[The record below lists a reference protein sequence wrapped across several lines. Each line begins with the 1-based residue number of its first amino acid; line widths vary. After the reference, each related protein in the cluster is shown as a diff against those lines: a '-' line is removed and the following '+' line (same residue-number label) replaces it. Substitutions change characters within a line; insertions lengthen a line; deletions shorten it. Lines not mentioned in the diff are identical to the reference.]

1 MNEHR
6 FSLEKKKGKEES
18 EDFFFAFVSGW
29 AALGVRVCCIQV
41 GTTVF
46 AHLGLSRGMNEWEA
60 GRLYFGI
67 QRFNYRRVS
76 CLI

>member
-18 EDFFFAFVSGW
+18 ENFFFAFVSGW
-29 AALGVRVCCIQV
+29 ASRGVRVYCIQV

-46 AHLGLSRGMNEWEA
+46 AHLGLSRGMS
-60 GRLYFGI
+60 GRRGDCISGFKDLTIEGFH
-67 QRFNYRRVS
+67 V
-76 CLI
+76 

>member
-18 EDFFFAFVSGW
+18 ENFFFAFVSGW
-29 AALGVRVCCIQV
+29 ASRGVRVWYIQV

-46 AHLGLSRGMNEWEA
+46 AHLGLD
-60 GRLYFGI
+60 
-67 QRFNYRRVS
+67 VV
-76 CLI
+76 